1 MAISKKN
8 KNSINLIDPV
18 YTENDAFAKAYE
30 WMVTIGKYLLIFVE
44 MIVLGVFFS
53 RFFLDKKR
61 IDLNEEVESQIQ
73 LLRTEPWVSNNIL
86 FSRYQK
92 LLKDVGTVKNGQ
104 QINSSVVSEI
114 VSGIPIT
121 LTLKGFTLNE
131 SKVSMSFMASSLEE
145 VKIYESALKENERY
159 SDVSFSIQKED
170 AEISVGVSFN
180 IVGNKINGREEVLF
194 RINYN
199 N

>member
-18 YTENDAFAKAYE
+18 YTENDAFTKAYE

-92 LLKDVGTVKNGQ
+92 LLKDVKTVKNGQ
-104 QINSSVVSEI
+104 QVNSSVVSEI

-180 IVGNKINGREEVLF
+180 IVGKED
-194 RINYN
+194 
-199 N
+199 

>member
-18 YTENDAFAKAYE
+18 YTENDAFTKAYE

-92 LLKDVGTVKNGQ
+92 LLKDVKTVKNGQ

-180 IVGNKINGREEVLF
+180 IVGKED
-194 RINYN
+194 
-199 N
+199 

>member
-1 MAISKKN
+1 
-8 KNSINLIDPV
+8 
-18 YTENDAFAKAYE
+18 
-30 WMVTIGKYLLIFVE
+30 MVTIGKYLLIFVE

-92 LLKDVGTVKNGQ
+92 LLKDVKTVKNGQ

-180 IVGNKINGREEVLF
+180 IVGKED
-194 RINYN
+194 
-199 N
+199 

>member
-61 IDLNEEVESQIQ
+61 NDLNEEVESQIQ

-92 LLKDVGTVKNGQ
+92 LLKDVKTVKNGQ

-180 IVGNKINGREEVLF
+180 IVGKQD
-194 RINYN
+194 
-199 N
+199 

>member
-92 LLKDVGTVKNGQ
+92 LLKDVKTVKNGQ

-131 SKVSMSFMASSLEE
+131 SKVSMSFMANSLEE

-180 IVGNKINGREEVLF
+180 IVANKINGREEVLF

>member
-18 YTENDAFAKAYE
+18 YTENDAFTKAYE

-73 LLRTEPWVSNNIL
+73 LLRTEPWVSNNVL

-92 LLKDVGTVKNGQ
+92 LLKDVKTVKNGQ

-180 IVGNKINGREEVLF
+180 IVGKQD
-194 RINYN
+194 
-199 N
+199 

>member
-92 LLKDVGTVKNGQ
+92 LLKDVKTVKNGQ

-180 IVGNKINGREEVLF
+180 IVGKQD
-194 RINYN
+194 
-199 N
+199 

>member
-92 LLKDVGTVKNGQ
+92 LLKDVKTVKNGQ

-180 IVGNKINGREEVLF
+180 IVGKED
-194 RINYN
+194 
-199 N
+199 

>member
-18 YTENDAFAKAYE
+18 YTENDAFTKAYE

-61 IDLNEEVESQIQ
+61 IDLNEEVESQIK

-92 LLKDVGTVKNGQ
+92 LLKDVKTVKNGQ

-180 IVGNKINGREEVLF
+180 IVGKQD
-194 RINYN
+194 
-199 N
+199 

>member
-18 YTENDAFAKAYE
+18 YTENDAFTKAYE

-92 LLKDVGTVKNGQ
+92 LLKDVKTVKNGQ

-180 IVGNKINGREEVLF
+180 IVGKQD
-194 RINYN
+194 
-199 N
+199 

>member
-18 YTENDAFAKAYE
+18 YTENDAFTKAYE

-61 IDLNEEVESQIQ
+61 IDLNEEVESQIK

-92 LLKDVGTVKNGQ
+92 LLKDVKTVKNGQ

-180 IVGNKINGREEVLF
+180 IVGKED
-194 RINYN
+194 
-199 N
+199 

>member
-18 YTENDAFAKAYE
+18 YTENDAFTKAYE

-180 IVGNKINGREEVLF
+180 IVGKQD
-194 RINYN
+194 
-199 N
+199 

>member
-18 YTENDAFAKAYE
+18 YTENDAFTKAYE

-92 LLKDVGTVKNGQ
+92 LLKDVKTVKNGQ